1 MQFDSALQILDKIN
15 EFADRMADLQTEKTD
30 IVEKEELFGTVRANV
45 LNKYGRK
52 FVRIKKNVRN
62 NVTGKEIETLA
73 KAVYDESLKT
83 QIRRF
88 IGIAGKQM
96 DEYNDLMDKLDT
108 LLSVYAQ
115 RRLAVEQEMEN
126 QKKQLTSLFANYEEA
141 YQSILSNV
149 GMEEAGSGYQEPK
162 ERVNPFIYLGDME
175 QPLPENENVIKIAG
189 ERLLTSSDG
198 EWIRIPGYAF
208 IRETFL
214 CSVEYEKAQEERVLA
229 FMRSVFYQVLTCLP
243 MYQYDFWF
251 IDARNGGKNLEH
263 LISLANAK
271 DANPDGIE
279 ESLFPD
285 GYRMLHCAMNSTDM
299 KSMMDELE
307 RYIEQ
312 VSRLLAG
319 VASVEEYNKNS
330 EKKIPWRFLIIE
342 GFTEE
347 FDEGAQRK
355 LHKIFLNAGRCGISV
370 ILLREK
376 QQKVFPGLLDDFM
389 RVECLPKGE
398 VVRMEEFSSPFC
410 LYTQKGQ
417 HEKYISSILKNF
429 TDSQN
434 VDNRFETIFAEDYPY
449 GLKSAISEIEIPF
462 AVGRRG
468 RIESIRLGGADCAH
482 GLIAG
487 ATGSGKST
495 LLHMIINSVI
505 MHYKPEDV
513 ELWLADYKQVEMAI
527 YRYHTP
533 PHIKFV
539 GTDRSEEF
547 TFAFLDY
554 IYREYERRTALFKEN
569 GERNYVNYTRKPG
582 VEKLPRILVLIDEF
596 HVMTQQIQG
605 TGYAEMLENILAESR
620 AAGISCLFS
629 DQAISVGL
637 RGLTEKGKMQIMVR
651 LAMMN
656 ELGELRETLGFDID
670 KDSIPVM
677 SVGEVTIKRQR
688 KVINDRGE
696 KENRFFLETDKVIFL
711 TDECREKI
719 AEKARNLY
727 PMGRKPIVV
736 DGKNRVRADWQVI
749 QEYER
754 KEGKDPERLWL
765 YLGTPS
771 NLEEC
776 FCVRLLRNF
785 GYNLISIGEDAKL
798 LGSILW
804 HTVQS
809 VRRMDAYRICVMA
822 DENDDLYLAC
832 ERELKELQGMDD
844 RIEILTEYS
853 DICREVLKLE
863 SEMEKR
869 RKIQEKETVMI
880 LWLGLDNMAR
890 EFSYYPERQV
900 KPRQEKKSAFE
911 SRVSDMDSRFAS
923 LFGTEGELPKEET
936 QEKEEAVFNASE
948 NIRALIEEG
957 PKRGIYNFV
966 FYPSALSLKTVRFAK
981 LEYFKCKIGFYM
993 DDDSALDYFGKSR
1006 LMQDVSEETAVYYD
1020 GGKNARHF
1028 LPYKV

>member
-1 MQFDSALQILDKIN
+1 MQFDSALQILEKMD
-15 EFADRMADLQTEKTD
+15 EFSDRMADLRAEKSD
-30 IVEKEELFGTVRANV
+30 ILEKEDMFGTIRANA

-52 FVRIKKNVRN
+52 FERIKKNVRN
-62 NVTGKEIETLA
+62 NVTKAEIETLA

-83 QIRRF
+83 QIKRF

-115 RRLAVEQEMEN
+115 RRLAVEQNIEA
-126 QKKQLTSLFANYEEA
+126 QKKQLISLFINYEEA
-141 YQSILSNV
+141 YQSILSSV
-149 GMEEAGSGYQEPK
+149 SPEEIESGYQEPE
-162 ERVNPFIYLGDME
+162 ERLKPFIYLGDME
-175 QPLPENENVIKIAG
+175 QPLPENENVIEIAR

-198 EWIRIPGYAF
+198 EWIRIPGYVF
-208 IRETFL
+208 IKETFL
-214 CSVEYEKAQEERVLA
+214 CSVEYEKTQEERALA

-251 IDARNGGKNLEH
+251 MDARNGGKNLEY

-271 DANPDGIE
+271 DASPEGIE
-279 ESLFPD
+279 ESLFSK
-285 GYRMLHCAMNSTDM
+285 GYQMLHCAMNSEDIR
-299 KSMMDELE
+299 SMMNELE

-319 VASVEEYNKNS
+319 IASVEEYNKKS
-330 EKKIPWRFLIIE
+330 EKKIPWRFVIIE
-342 GFTEE
+342 GITEE

-355 LHKIFLNAGRCGISV
+355 LQKIFLNAGRCGISV

-389 RVECLPKGE
+389 RIECLSKGE
-398 VVRMEEFSSPFC
+398 QIQMEEFTSPFWMC
-410 LYTQKGQ
+410 SQKGEY
-417 HEKYISSILKNF
+417 EKYISSILNF
-429 TDSQN
+429 FAASQN
-434 VDNRFETIFAEDYPY
+434 VDNRFETIFPEDYSY
-449 GLKSAISEIEIPF
+449 GAKSAISEIEIPF

-468 RIESIRLGGADCAH
+468 RIKSIRLGGADCAH
-482 GLIAG
+482 GLISG
-487 ATGSGKST
+487 TTGSGKST

-554 IYREYERRTALFKEN
+554 IYQEYERRTVLFKEN
-569 GERNYVNYTRKPG
+569 GERNYVNYVKKPG

-605 TGYAEMLENILAESR
+605 TGYAEILENILAESR
-620 AAGISCLFS
+620 AVGISCLFS

-637 RGLTEKGKMQIMVR
+637 RGLTEKGKKQIMVR

-656 ELGELRETLGFDID
+656 DPGELKETLGFDID

-677 SVGEVTIKRQR
+677 SVGEVTIKRKR
-688 KVINDRGE
+688 EVINDKGE

-711 TDECREKI
+711 TDECRERI

-727 PMGRKPIVV
+727 SLGRKPIVV
-736 DGKNRVRADWQVI
+736 DGKNRVRADWQI
-749 QEYER
+749 IEEYEK

-771 NLEEC
+771 NLEDC

-785 GYNLISIGEDAKL
+785 GYNLISIGEDVKL
-798 LGSILW
+798 LRSILW

-809 VRRMDAYRICVMA
+809 VRRMNAYRICVIA

-832 ERELKELQGMDD
+832 ERELKELERMDD
-844 RIEILTEYS
+844 RIEILTKYS
-853 DICREVLKLE
+853 DICKGILKLE

-869 RKIQEKETVMI
+869 RKIQEKEAVMI

-890 EFSYYPERQV
+890 EFSYYPEKPV
-900 KPRQEKKSAFE
+900 KKYQEKKSTF
-911 SRVSDMDSRFAS
+911 DSLVFNTDSKFAA
-923 LFGTEGELPKEET
+923 LFGTAGELPKEEA
-936 QEKEEAVFNASE
+936 QEQEEAAFNASE

-993 DDDSALDYFGKSR
+993 DNDSALDYFGKSR

-1020 GGKNARHF
+1020 GGKKGRHF